1 MAINHSPSLAS
12 DSRWDLAKRVSDAPQ
27 FRKSPR
33 LREFLLF
40 VCDRAL
46 QDRQDELHE
55 QQIGCTVFGRRPE
68 YSTGED
74 NIVRVEA
81 RKLRMRLEEYFT
93 AEGSGELVLIEIPKG
108 SYVPIFTPRTLAPI
122 AMAAPAAL
130 APTVLPPPRRGPW
143 VLVQPVLIVLI
154 ALTPFWLWNRVR
166 RTSAMDAPI
175 PAARDVLWSTLFN
188 DQHQTTIVCADS
200 TLVLLQEFIRRPV
213 SLEEYLNPSYP
224 SLLSSLRAFDGSAI
238 PLKNKQYT
246 SMADVRLVA
255 KITQLNQSFWGRTSV
270 RSARTMQLPDFKSGN
285 FVLLG
290 SKRAIPWV
298 ELFESQ
304 LNFLFEFDQT
314 RRVPVIR
321 NRSPRAGERAEYLN
335 GTVGEPGDAFSF
347 VAFVPNLT
355 YTGYVLIISGSSME
369 GTEAA
374 GEYLINPT
382 FSFNLLKVLG
392 FQPKSKPRP
401 FEVLLRSSTMAG
413 SWKDSEIVAYR
424 VGREYDTHP

>member
-1 MAINHSPSLAS
+1 
-12 DSRWDLAKRVSDAPQ
+12 
-27 FRKSPR
+27 
-33 LREFLLF
+33 
-40 VCDRAL
+40 
-46 QDRQDELHE
+46 
-55 QQIGCTVFGRRPE
+55 
-68 YSTGED
+68 
-74 NIVRVEA
+74 
-81 RKLRMRLEEYFT
+81 
-93 AEGSGELVLIEIPKG
+93 
-108 SYVPIFTPRTLAPI
+108 
-122 AMAAPAAL
+122 
-130 APTVLPPPRRGPW
+130 
-143 VLVQPVLIVLI
+143 
-154 ALTPFWLWNRVR
+154 
-166 RTSAMDAPI
+166 
-175 PAARDVLWSTLFN
+175 
-188 DQHQTTIVCADS
+188 
-200 TLVLLQEFIRRPV
+200 
-213 SLEEYLNPSYP
+213 
-224 SLLSSLRAFDGSAI
+224 
-238 PLKNKQYT
+238 
-246 SMADVRLVA
+246 
-255 KITQLNQSFWGRTSV
+255 
-270 RSARTMQLPDFKSGN
+270 MQLPDFKSGN

>member
-1 MAINHSPSLAS
+1 MSMNHSPSLPQ
-12 DSRWDLAKRVSDAPQ
+12 DWRWYLAKRVSDAPQ

-46 QDRQDELHE
+46 QDRQDELRE

-68 YSTGED
+68 YNTSED

-93 AEGSGELVLIEIPKG
+93 SQGRGEPVLIEIPKG
-108 SYVPIFTPRTLAPI
+108 SYVPIFTPRTVEPI
-122 AMAAPAAL
+122 PMPLPTAL
-130 APTVLPPPRRGPW
+130 APSVRPPETATPRRRAW
-143 VLVQPVLIVLI
+143 VLVQPVLIILL
-154 ALTPFWLWNRVR
+154 ALTSFWLWNRGRPV
-166 RTSAMDAPI
+166 

-200 TLVLLQEFIRRPV
+200 TLVLLQEFLRRPI
-213 SLEEYLNPSYP
+213 SLEDYLNPAYP
-224 SLLSSLRAFDGSAI
+224 SLLSSLKASDGSAI
-238 PLKNKQYT
+238 QLKNKQYT
-246 SMADVRLVA
+246 SIADVRLVA
-255 KITQLNQSFWGRTSV
+255 KITQMNQSFWSRTSV

-304 LNFLFEFDQT
+304 LNFLFEYDQT

-321 NRSPRAGERAEYLN
+321 NRSPRAGERAEYIN
-335 GTVGEPGDAFSF
+335 GRVGEPGDAFSF
-347 VAFVPNLT
+347 VAFVPNVT
-355 YTGYVLIISGSSME
+355 YTGYVLIVAGSSME

-374 GEYLINPT
+374 GEYIINPT
-382 FSFNLLKVLG
+382 FSSNLLKMIG
-392 FQPKSKPRP
+392 FQSKSRPRS

-424 VGREYDTHP
+424 IGREYDTHP